1 MRKLS
6 IISLCVLSFLSVNA
20 YASNSDQSDS
30 SERISERLERD
41 REFERNLKN
50 YEKYAQKYYKDTNG
64 GYSNEDLARMSGMAK
79 IEVDKLISEMN
90 KKLEEQQASL
100 ASSNN
105 LAISNA
111 KNDVALAEYLG
122 VDIDVLRNLD
132 NYEKIIELLEAKQK
146 SATDTHT
153 SAMLQLE
160 KENITNSYVNQLFKK
175 EDDARNLAFLE
186 EQIYLARDSLDPKI
200 RQVVEAMKED
210 RKAILDR
217 MKANYDANALRQM
230 QQVENERLKA
240 TNTQS
245 TSQQVAETAKSST
258 TAKNQQNTVE
268 TKTKTLSPS
277 TGSNPTANQLY

>member
-30 SERISERLERD
+30 SERISERLKRD

-50 YEKYAQKYYKDTNG
+50 YEKYAQQYYKDTNG

-79 IEVDKLISEMN
+79 IEADKLISEMN

-132 NYEKIIELLEAKQK
+132 NYEKVIELLEAKQK
-146 SATDTHT
+146 SATDTHI
-153 SAMLQLE
+153 SEMLKLE

-175 EDDARNLAFLE
+175 EDDARNLAFLD

-217 MKANYDANALRQM
+217 MKVNYDASALRQI

-240 TNTQS
+240 TNTQL

-258 TAKNQQNTVE
+258 TAKNQQKTVE
-268 TKTKTLSPS
+268 PKPKTLSPS

>member
-50 YEKYAQKYYKDTNG
+50 YEKYAQQYYKDTNG

-79 IEVDKLISEMN
+79 IEADKLISEMN
-90 KKLEEQQASL
+90 KKIEEQQASL
-100 ASSNN
+100 TSSNN

-132 NYEKIIELLEAKQK
+132 NYEKVIELLEAKQK
-146 SATDTHT
+146 SETDAHT
-153 SAMLQLE
+153 STMLKLE
-160 KENITNSYVNQLFKK
+160 QENITNSYVNQLFKK
-175 EDDARNLAFLE
+175 EDDARNLAFLD

-200 RQVVEAMKED
+200 RQVVESMKED
-210 RKAILDR
+210 RKAILER
-217 MKANYDANALRQM
+217 MKVDYDAKALQQM
-230 QQVENERLKA
+230 QQVELERIKA
-240 TNTQS
+240 TSTPT
-245 TSQQVAETAKSST
+245 TSQQTVEEAKPST
-258 TAKNQQNTVE
+258 TQQNTIE
-268 TKTKTLSPS
+268 TKTQTVTPS
-277 TGSNPTANQLY
+277 TSSNPTANQLY